1 MDASDG
7 SSTDEKDDII
17 LEDIL
22 NNGEIKQELG
32 LRDMDSGVTLV
43 ILNNVLIT
51 GTGKTPPNGETPTL
65 ATFNSDL
72 KTNFAIPA
80 QINTSYA

>member
-1 MDASDG
+1 
-7 SSTDEKDDII
+7 
-17 LEDIL
+17 
-22 NNGEIKQELG
+22 
-32 LRDMDSGVTLV
+32 MDSGVTLV

-51 GTGKTPPNGETPTL
+51 GTGKTPPNGETPTF